1 MKKRLQPLTATQIRS
16 ATWTTNKTVRD
27 RALLP
32 QVTRCKSKNRHLFEL
47 SLQNWSHLNQWF
59 EITQS
64 NVLLTLLCSLNLLQ
78 NSHHPRASQTKTFLN
93 KRSSRHSPSPSLSH
107 PRLRFPSQNRNAHSG
122 ATRLNRRQRTNN
134 NKYPSQPPLWDSIS
148 HRNQSTTRSHLTK
161 RSLKWMIW
169 NKPWDLARAPR
180 WSIITC

>member
-107 PRLRFPSQNRNAHSG
+107 PRLMFPSQNRNAHSG

-134 NKYPSQPPLWDSIS
+134 NKYPSQPPLSDSIS

-161 RSLKWMIW
+161 RSLKWMI
-169 NKPWDLARAPR
+169 
-180 WSIITC
+180 